1 MDNCFRN
8 WCFFCLFFGFTACAS
23 AQVSSKVTNPA
34 ISVISDVRGWYTSE
48 GPRNFDMELHELETS
63 YRSVIDPFARAD
75 VYVGIGHHDGEFEFE
90 LEEAYLTTLS
100 LPFQLQV
107 KAGKFRSNVGKINR
121 LHPHALPFI
130 DVPAVYANF
139 FGDEGLNDQG
149 ASVSWLVPNSRFYQ
163 ELSVEVTRGP
173 AENESFAHDPDGN
186 KMLYTSHLKNFWDL
200 SDNTSLELG
209 LSGLAGPNSEGK
221 NSFLA
226 GVDITYKWKPLQFNT
241 YKSFTLQVE
250 AFRSRKER
258 VGASINADGLYALVN
273 YQLARRWFVSGR
285 FDHADLPDDPDWNEK
300 AVSTTLGWY
309 LSEYQK
315 IELGGRTSWGPNLD
329 QSYQALL
336 GIVFVIGT
344 HGAHEY

>member
-1 MDNCFRN
+1 MRKIYFLV
-8 WCFFCLFFGFTACAS
+8 FAS
-23 AQVSSKVTNPA
+23 ILSLGLYSDSSGQVVKVSNPD
-34 ISVISDVRGWYTSE
+34 ISLISDVRAWYTSE
-48 GPRNFDMELHELETS
+48 GPRNVDMELHEVETS
-63 YRSVIDPFARAD
+63 FRSVIDPFARAD
-75 VYVGIGHHDGEFEFE
+75 IFVGMGHDNGEFAFE
-90 LEEAYLTTLS
+90 LEEAYLSTLS
-100 LPFQLQV
+100 LPYQLQV

-121 LHPHALPFI
+121 LHPHSLPFI

-149 ASVSWLVPNSRFYQ
+149 FGVNWLIPNMRFYQ

-173 AENESFAHDPDGN
+173 AENVSFEYTEGN

-200 SDNTSLELG
+200 SDNASLEFG
-209 LSGLAGPNSEGK
+209 LSGLTGPNNLGL
-221 NSFLA
+221 NTTMFGADL
-226 GVDITYKWKPLQFNT
+226 TYKWKPLQFNT
-241 YKSFTLQVE
+241 YKSLTIQLE
-250 AFRSRKER
+250 AFQSRKEM
-258 VGASINADGLYALVN
+258 GSSTIKASGMYALVN
-273 YQLARRWFVSGR
+273 YQLARRWFLSSR
-285 FDHADLPDDPDWNEK
+285 FDHADLPEDPDWNEK

-315 IELGGRTSWGPNLD
+315 IELGGRTSWGPGLD